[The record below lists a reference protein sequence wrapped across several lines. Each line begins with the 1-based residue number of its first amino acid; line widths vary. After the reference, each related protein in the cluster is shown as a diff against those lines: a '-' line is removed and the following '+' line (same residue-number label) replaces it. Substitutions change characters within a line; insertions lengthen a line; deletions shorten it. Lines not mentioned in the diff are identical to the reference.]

1 LRASPAPPA
10 AGRHLPPLHCRP
22 PSPYPA
28 PPATAAEGRH
38 LPPLRRRPS
47 PPYPAPPAT
56 AAEGRHLPL
65 LRRRPPPSFTAPSAA
80 ASLPIPRGHAARR
93 PLCRRPASSSPC
105 AAAPPSA
112 SLLSDARRQF
122 KLARASSSFGTSQA
136 KLPFCSLYLSSQA
149 KPVPDK
155 LSQAEPS
162 LARLVSTHYTMTQ

>member
-1 LRASPAPPA
+1 MRASPAPPA

-38 LPPLRRRPS
+38 FPPLRRRP
-47 PPYPAPPAT
+47 
-56 AAEGRHLPL
+56 
-65 LRRRPPPSFTAPSAA
+65 PPPFTAPSAA
-80 ASLPIPRGHAARR
+80 ASQPIPRGHAARR
-93 PLCRRPASSSPC
+93 PLCRRPASSFPC

-136 KLPFCSLYLSSQA
+136 KLPFLLVLFIKPSQA
-149 KPVPDK
+149 KPLTSPTN
-155 LSQAEPS
+155 S
-162 LARLVSTHYTMTQ
+162 LAFFFGKIIYLYVWFATNMKKCSVTVKKLLE